1 LGFDVQHDEAEGYI
15 IMDSVLDSPELAI
28 STGDGGSPDT
38 RKTNWTVAIS
48 IGVDADTRRIF
59 QALTVPE
66 YLEAWIDVPDRT
78 DGSVVVA
85 APDENGYRLKHF
97 FPDGATVCITG
108 SYVYCHRRKMRLC
121 WRKTC
126 HQNCTESLVDFRL
139 RGNFGSSIL
148 ELRHFALDSAD
159 EFLWHQKLW
168 QGSLGK
174 LASLLRSA

>member
-1 LGFDVQHDEAEGYI
+1 MESL
-15 IMDSVLDSPELAI
+15 LDSRELTMTT
-28 STGDGGSPDT
+28 SDGRSLHA
-38 RKTNWTVAIS
+38 REMNWTVAMS
-48 IGVDADTRRIF
+48 IGVDADTQRIF

-78 DGSVVVA
+78 KDSYVVA
-85 APDENGYRLKHF
+85 SQDENGYHLDHYSAGR
-97 FPDGATVCITG
+97 AAVRIRG

-126 HQNCTESLVDFRL
+126 QHSSAESLVDFRL

-148 ELRHFALDSAD
+148 EIRHSALDSDD
-159 EFLWHQKLW
+159 EFFWHQRLW
-168 QGSLGK
+168 RGSLGK

>member
-1 LGFDVQHDEAEGYI
+1 MEIL
-15 IMDSVLDSPELAI
+15 LDSPELAI
-28 STGDGGSPDT
+28 QTSNGPAGQP
-38 RKTNWTVAIS
+38 RETNWTVAMS
-48 IGVDADTRRIF
+48 IGVNADTHRIF

-78 DGSVVVA
+78 EDSHVVA
-85 APDENGYRLKHF
+85 AQDENGYRLEHYCA
-97 FPDGATVCITG
+97 GRTAVCITG

-126 HQNCTESLVDFRL
+126 QQNCAESQVDFRL

-148 ELRHFALDSAD
+148 ELRHSALESAD
-159 EFLWHQKLW
+159 EFLWHQRLW